1 MPITA
6 FYAALLT
13 PVLIFL
19 TLRTVARRRSAR
31 VALGDGG
38 DADLLRRIRRHGNF
52 VEYTPFALILLG
64 LAESL
69 GTMAAVLH
77 AGGIALVAGRLL
89 HAVALTQSNLRLRV
103 AGMALTL
110 AALAVPAL
118 ACLVGAVPRLF

>member
-52 VEYTPFALILLG
+52 IEYTPFALILLG

-69 GTMAAVLH
+69 GTMAVILH

-103 AGMALTL
+103 AGMVLTL
-110 AALAVPAL
+110 AALAIPGL

>member
-69 GTMAAVLH
+69 DTMAVVLH

-103 AGMALTL
+103 AGMVLTL
-110 AALAVPAL
+110 AALAIPAL